1 MCYSIGSFMYLRLYI
16 EYMVHL
22 CILDY
27 IKYMVHLYIL
37 DYIEYMVHLCILGCT
52 LSTWFIYV
60 Y

>member
-1 MCYSIGSFMYLRLYI
+1 MYLRLYI